1 MPCWRGE
8 VDRPTLDEILEA
20 VGEFLEREVLPG
32 IQDPRL
38 RFQTLVAL
46 NALAIARR
54 EVALGPALREEDH
67 RELRE
72 LLGMA
77 GDREDLLR
85 ALAQRIRDGEA
96 PSGTQAFLKAHVRRK
111 LLLASPRYLERYP

>member
-1 MPCWRGE
+1 M
-8 VDRPTLDEILEA
+8 DRPTLDEILEA

-32 IQDPRL
+32 ILDPRL

-54 EVALGPALREEDH
+54 EVALGPALREEDE
-67 RELRE
+67 RELRD

-96 PSGTQAFLKAHVRRK
+96 PLGTQAFLKAHVRRK